1 MKKRGASR
9 AGFDSRNVKRNAASA
24 GKDANPLNEPIEK
37 FGALH
42 WHVEL
47 GCGEFLV
54 SSAAFSVSLSRLKDK
69 RWRRRSL

>member
-1 MKKRGASR
+1 V
-9 AGFDSRNVKRNAASA
+9 GFEAWNIERHATGA